1 MSNDRSFISLLEQR
15 LAKGAKDYGYAE
27 RPGGDPRSIHQ
38 LIGELQ
44 QELVDV
50 AGWGKLSFDK
60 LEAMRLEVLKAQA
73 ANPCE
78 QANRDVEMG
87 RIKDVLK
94 QVTKQR
100 DQLQQELAEARGMLK
115 FWNDSYDGMRAKV
128 AALEGELA
136 NCKSMLR
143 QADQKALAA
152 EADAKRMRDILAG
165 VNSIL
170 GSGPTLI
177 WGGHSAVDGVRALSD
192 EVKRLLS
199 VVASQDAKLAAIKA
213 DTKQWL
219 EKL

>member
-1 MSNDRSFISLLEQR
+1 MSNDLSFISLLEQR

-38 LIGELQ
+38 LISELQ

-73 ANPCE
+73 AKTCD
-78 QANRDVEMG
+78 QGDRDVEMA

-100 DQLQQELAEARGMLK
+100 DQFQQELVEARGMLK
-115 FWNDSYDGMRAKV
+115 FWNDSYDLMQAKV
-128 AALEGELA
+128 ANLE
-136 NCKSMLR
+136 
-143 QADQKALAA
+143 
-152 EADAKRMRDILAG
+152 
-165 VNSIL
+165 
-170 GSGPTLI
+170 
-177 WGGHSAVDGVRALSD
+177 
-192 EVKRLLS
+192 
-199 VVASQDAKLAAIKA
+199 AKLATIKA
-213 DTKQWL
+213 DANRLL

>member
-27 RPGGDPRSIHQ
+27 RPGGDPRPIHQ

-60 LEAMRLEVLKAQA
+60 LEAMRMEVLNAQA
-73 ANPCE
+73 AKPCE
-78 QANRDVEMG
+78 HADRDVEMG

-100 DQLQQELAEARGMLK
+100 DQLRQELAEARDMLK
-115 FWNDSYDGMRAKV
+115 FWNDSYDSVREKAETLQVEV
-128 AALEGELA
+128 A
-136 NCKSMLR
+136 NFKSLLR
-143 QADQKALAA
+143 
-152 EADAKRMRDILAG
+152 R
-165 VNSIL
+165 
-170 GSGPTLI
+170 
-177 WGGHSAVDGVRALSD
+177 
-192 EVKRLLS
+192 
-199 VVASQDAKLAAIKA
+199 
-213 DTKQWL
+213 WL